1 MKLKLKM
8 LVCLLLPLV
17 VLFMAKP
24 VIAEPLKISEE
35 LPLEKQVELFTL
47 VYGGD
52 AELNKKVIRCES
64 GWDVKADG
72 DGGISLGVAQ
82 FQLESF
88 NRMSKAFGE
97 KLDYN
102 SSYDQL
108 KLFVWAMNNGYA
120 REWTAYRAIKNG
132 GTYSFYSK
140 QLGRHFTVYC
150 K

>member
-1 MKLKLKM
+1 MKITKTI
-8 LVCLLLPLV
+8 VCLCMMISLLGFP
-17 VLFMAKP
+17 AK
-24 VIAEPLKISEE
+24 VISEPLKISEE

>member
-1 MKLKLKM
+1 MKLNKKIFAS
-8 LVCLLLPLV
+8 LLLPL
-17 VLFMAKP
+17 LLLSSQP
-24 VIAEPLKISEE
+24 VIAEPIKISED
-35 LPLEKQVELFTL
+35 LPIEKQVELFTL

-52 AELNKKVIRCES
+52 VELNKKVIKCES
-64 GWDVKADG
+64 GWNVKANG
-72 DGGISLGVAQ
+72 DGGISLGIAQ

-97 KLDYN
+97 KLDYY

-132 GTYSFYSK
+132 GTYSFYSN
-140 QLGRHFTVYC
+140 QLKKHFTVKC
-150 K
+150 F

>member
-1 MKLKLKM
+1 MTCAI
-8 LVCLLLPLV
+8 VSLLGFP
-17 VLFMAKP
+17 ANA
-24 VIAEPLKISEE
+24 IAEPLVISPE

-52 AELNKKVIRCES
+52 VELNKKVIGCES
-64 GWDVKADG
+64 SWNVQAKG
-72 DGGISLGVAQ
+72 DGHSSKGIAQ

-108 KLFVWAMNNGYA
+108 KLFTWAMNNGYA
-120 REWTAYRAIKNG
+120 KEWTAYRAVKNG
-132 GTYSFYSK
+132 GIYSFYSK
-140 QLGRHFTVYC
+140 QLKKHFTVTC
-150 K
+150 R